1 VNSFFKE
8 TRVLVRETLSRAP
21 QSPQKISPNAH
32 QGNPV
37 YDTGA
42 WVHKSYGLCAELWV
56 RKKRTAART
65 CRANRRTRLWY
76 ASLEP
81 MQKTNPVYD
90 TGARVHESCSVGASF
105 WVRELPHA
113 VAHFFISAARDNSP
127 VYDTGAQAHRSYSL
141 GAGSRVRK
149 ERTAKRA
156 GSAPPRGRGRTQKV
170 IF

>member
-8 TRVLVRETLSRAP
+8 TRVLVRETLSCAP
-21 QSPQKISPNAH
+21 QPPQKISPDTH

-42 WVHKSYGLCAELWV
+42 RVHKSYGLCAELWV
-56 RKKRTAART
+56 RKKRTAAHA
-65 CRANRRTRLWY
+65 CRANRRTRPWY
-76 ASLEP
+76 TSLEL

-90 TGARVHESCSVGASF
+90 TGAQGHESCSVGASF
-105 WVRELPHA
+105 RVREPPHA
-113 VAHFFISAARDNSP
+113 VACLFISATRDNNP

-141 GAGSRVRK
+141 GAKSLVQK
-149 ERTAKRA
+149 KRTAARA
-156 GSAPPRGRGRTQKV
+156 GSAPPRGCGRTQKV